1 MSKAR
6 KRYGKQ
12 KKAKSPETKT
22 TSNDCHHIFFQR
34 RCYTGALASLRS
46 YAYCV
51 VCIPKDSLHRQ
62 IHEAMAAVP
71 TPKPANAREA
81 LQELRTLYHYGGISD
96 HDDIEKRL
104 KVLIALFDYIEQPT
118 ADALREQ
125 LFVVQKYK
133 GSR

>member
-12 KKAKSPETKT
+12 KRAKATVVQT
-22 TSNDCHHIFFQR
+22 TNDRHHIFFQR
-34 RCYTGALASLRS
+34 RCYHGALASLRS

-51 VCIPKDSLHRQ
+51 VAIPKDSLHRQ
-62 IHEAMAAVP
+62 IHEALAAVP
-71 TPKPANAREA
+71 TPKLANAREA
-81 LQELRTLYHYGGISD
+81 LQELRTLYHFGGISD

-118 ADALREQ
+118 ADALRKQ
-125 LFVVQKYK
+125 LSIVQEYK
-133 GSR
+133 GSH